1 MDKFYEQHLG
11 TEKNSFYGLF
21 TILMFFFVSLSVIS
35 IFLILTTFM
44 FNVRMIVITLLL
56 VLFAYIMML
65 IRDKQYSEFEYIFTN
80 GNLQIDVIYN
90 KRRRKTLLDI
100 DVKEFEVFGNAMDIK
115 LQKGT
120 KKEIFIPWNCKEDR
134 YVFVYNK
141 GRKKAGYIAP
151 DEEMLKLINLYNRG
165 KRIWRNDF

>member
-11 TEKNSFYGLF
+11 TEKNSLYGVF
-21 TILMFFFVSLSVIS
+21 TILMFFFGFLAVIS
-35 IFLILTTFM
+35 IFFILTTFM
-44 FNVRMIVITLLL
+44 FNIRMIVITVLLA
-56 VLFAYIMML
+56 LFAYVMML

-90 KRRRKTLLDI
+90 KRRRKTLVDI
-100 DVKEFEVFGNAMDIK
+100 DIKEFEAFGSERDMK
-115 LQKGT
+115 LPNGT

-141 GRKKAGYIAP
+141 GGKKVGYIAP

-165 KRIWRNDF
+165 KRI